1 MTSLVGHRGSP
12 LEFPENSIPGLA
24 RCLDLDARFIEIDV
38 QLTLDHQVVLHHDR
52 TMARS
57 CGVRGAIHQYTL
69 AELNRFSF
77 SEPDY
82 FKDRFQGLPPA
93 TLETAVT
100 MCRSR
105 PGLTLFIE
113 VKPVAVEVVR
123 RPGGAGRRSMTPS
136 ADPDQDEVL
145 ISYRTGP
152 SWRRPPR
159 PAGPGPAWILQRL
172 GSRRAAKQAN
182 RYEYLFCNVSR
193 LPAEGLL
200 DPGGPKLGVYDVID
214 PGLGAR
220 LLQRGVDLVET
231 FDLPGMLGRIIMID
245 VLVVGGGIHGTGV
258 AQAAAA
264 AGYRTLLVER
274 HTLGPRNLQPIQQA
288 DPRRVAVPGIG
299 SLRPGAGIVA

>member
-1 MTSLVGHRGSP
+1 MEHDSLVGHRGSP

-24 RCLDLDARFIEIDV
+24 RCLDLAARFIEIDV
-38 QLTLDHQVVLHHDR
+38 QLTRDRQVILHHDR

-77 SEPDY
+77 SEPGY

-100 MCRSR
+100 ICRSR

-113 VKPVAVEVVR
+113 VKPVAVETFGVQEVLEAIR
-123 RPGGAGRRSMTPS
+123 GALGHPGK
-136 ADPDQDEVL
+136 DEVL
-145 ISYRTGP
+145 ISYRQDLLEAARTGW
-152 SWRRPPR
+152 SRT
-159 PAGPGPAWILQRL
+159 GLILEDWEQA
-172 GSRRAAKQAN
+172 SNDAASLH
-182 RYEYLFCNVSR
+182 EYLFCNVSR

-214 PGLGAR
+214 PVLGAR

-231 FDLPGMLGRIIMID
+231 FDLPGMLGHD
-245 VLVVGGGIHGTGV
+245 
-258 AQAAAA
+258 
-264 AGYRTLLVER
+264 
-274 HTLGPRNLQPIQQA
+274 
-288 DPRRVAVPGIG
+288 DD
-299 SLRPGAGIVA
+299 